1 MNSATPVGTHETQ
14 VVGIRELRD
23 SLSRHLASV
32 RDGAEI
38 TVTDHGKPVAR
49 IVPAGDTTYLR
60 LLESGRMRLAEYPD
74 VELPRRRTVDP
85 ISDLIER

>member
-1 MNSATPVGTHETQ
+1 MNSAIPVGTHETQ

-60 LLESGRMRLAEYPD
+60 LLESGRMRLAEHPD
-74 VELPRRRTVDP
+74 VALPRRRAVGP

>member
-1 MNSATPVGTHETQ
+1 MNSAISVGTHEAQ

-49 IVPAGDTTYLR
+49 IVPAGDNTYLR
-60 LLESGRMRLAEYPD
+60 LLESGRMRLAEHPD
-74 VELPRRRTVDP
+74 VALPQRRDVGP
-85 ISDLIER
+85 LSDLIER